1 MIELEKHE
9 FKRVVHLLNGVKQ
22 AVLPYAVCEGYN
34 PGRVFV
40 DDVNHPETLLI
51 WTPVGYYFLVLGQ
64 VQILG
69 GLSRLLTE
77 TFIPASKE
85 LGETGYILVAAL
97 DDWQEKTS
105 ALLGGREV
113 IKIFR
118 RPFSFNVDKFTARG
132 NWRAQIP
139 DGFQLKR
146 VDESLAEKAGVL
158 GSWASLDDFMAH
170 GIGYALMDGD
180 RIASVCASVFAS
192 STHVEIDV
200 HTEDEY
206 RRRGFA
212 SMTASALIEE
222 CLRQGR
228 QPNWECFWE
237 NEESTALALK
247 LGFEQ
252 LADYPVYFWEE
263 AN

>member
-1 MIELEKHE
+1 MIELEMPD
-9 FKRVVHLLNGVKQ
+9 FKIVVPLLKDIKQ
-22 AVLPYAVCEGYN
+22 AVLPYAVCEGFN

-40 DDVNHPETLLI
+40 DDVNHPETIMI
-51 WTPVGYYFLVLGQ
+51 WTPVGYYFLVWDQ
-64 VQILG
+64 VQMCG
-69 GLSRLLTE
+69 ELSKLLTE
-77 TFIPASKE
+77 TFIASSKAM
-85 LGETGYILVAAL
+85 GETGFILVAPL

-105 ALLGGREV
+105 ALLGSRGV
-113 IKIFR
+113 IEIFR
-118 RPFSFNVDKFTARG
+118 RPFSFNMNQFAARG
-132 NWRAQIP
+132 NRHAQIP
-139 DGFQLKR
+139 EGFQLKR

-158 GSWASLDDFMAH
+158 GCWASLDEFMTH
-170 GIGYALMDGD
+170 GMGYVLMHGNK
-180 RIASVCASVFAS
+180 IASVCTSVFAS

-200 HTEDEY
+200 RTEDEY

-212 SMTASALIEE
+212 CITASALIEE

-263 AN
+263 

>member
-1 MIELEKHE
+1 MIELEMPD
-9 FKRVVHLLNGVKQ
+9 FKIVVPLLKDIKQ
-22 AVLPYAVCEGYN
+22 TVLPYAVCEGYN

-40 DDVNHPETLLI
+40 DDVNHPETVMI
-51 WTPVGYYFLVLGQ
+51 WTPVGYYFLVLNQ
-64 VQILG
+64 VQVLDE
-69 GLSRLLTE
+69 LSKLLTE
-77 TFIPASKE
+77 TFIPASKAI
-85 LGETGYILVAAL
+85 GETGFILVASL

-105 ALLGGREV
+105 ALLGNRE
-113 IKIFR
+113 IIEIFR
-118 RPFSFNVDKFTARG
+118 RPFSFNADKFTARG

-146 VDESLAEKAGVL
+146 VNESLAEKAGVL
-158 GSWASLDDFMAH
+158 GSWASPDDFMAH

-180 RIASVCASVFAS
+180 RIASLCTSVFAS

-200 HTEDEY
+200 HTEAEY

-212 SMTASALIEE
+212 SITASALVEE
-222 CLRQGR
+222 CLQKGK

-252 LADYPVYFWEE
+252 LPDYPVYFWEE
-263 AN
+263 